1 MSDLNLGQLNYDRKY
16 LRDIIFEKLNAAIM
30 DGTLAQGQKI
40 TEQQISKE
48 FGVSRTPV
56 REALYKL
63 TATGL
68 VRIIPHQG
76 FLVSKWSAKE
86 IKDVFEIRIVLERL
100 AIELFIK
107 NHSQKNID
115 TLRDILR
122 KMENAAGENNFVEA
136 AKMNNDFHDLIV
148 RQCGNDEIFHIME
161 PLKNRISI
169 FRLISISIPSRV
181 DNSLKEHKGIL
192 NSIERK
198 NIEEAKGLIEAHI
211 GKVLEIIENKLMEE
225 QHNKSAR

>member
-1 MSDLNLGQLNYDRKY
+1 MSELNLGELKYDRKY

-30 DGTLAQGQKI
+30 DGTLVQGQKI

-68 VRIIPHQG
+68 IRIIPHQG

-107 NHSQKNID
+107 NYSQRNVD
-115 TLRDILR
+115 TLGDILQ
-122 KMENAAGENNFVEA
+122 KMEDAARESNFVEA

-148 RQCGNDEIFHIME
+148 KQCGNDEIFHIME

-169 FRLISISIPSRV
+169 FRLISISIPLRVNTSLEEHRTILRSISRKDV
-181 DNSLKEHKGIL
+181 
-192 NSIERK
+192 ER
-198 NIEEAKGLIEAHI
+198 AKSLIEAHI
-211 GKVLEIIENKLMEE
+211 GKVLEIIENKLLEE
-225 QHNKSAR
+225 QNKKSAR